1 MEASHRLAALT
12 VAIVLL
18 ALGWGCRRA
27 QFSRRWHE
35 EDGYRWRELS
45 VPSRGDPGFTEL
57 PPSRTGIRFTNTVT
71 LENALQNRHL
81 AQGGGVAIGDVDGDG
96 LPDVY
101 LTGNEGANALY
112 RNLGDWRFEDITA
125 RAGVA
130 LTGRHSTGAVFAD
143 VDGDGDLDL
152 LVSTLGGGVAL
163 FLNDGHGVFTERT
176 AEAGLA
182 SHSGSMTMT
191 LTDVDGDGHLDL
203 YVANYK
209 TRSAMDVYPPQE
221 RTFDQVVRDL
231 GHQHFEVV
239 PKFRQD
245 YRVVDRP
252 EYGLVSMQQRAD
264 PDGFYLN
271 DGTGHFT
278 LVPWT
283 SGRFLDETGRPLA
296 AAPEYFALSAKFTDV
311 DGDGAPDLYV
321 CDDFEDP
328 DLFWLN
334 DGHGTFRAA
343 PRLALR
349 TASNSS
355 MAVDF
360 SDVDRDGH
368 VDIFVA
374 DMLGR
379 GPRRKTQVP
388 THTPLPKLIGQI
400 DDRPQWQ
407 RNTLFKNRG
416 DGTFAEIAAY
426 AGVEAS
432 DWSWDALFLDVDLD
446 GYEDLLVTTG
456 HLWDVMDA
464 DTWERIRT
472 TFTGLE
478 WRRELAQFPK
488 LAVPS
493 VAFRNNGDLTFSEVG
508 RQWGF
513 GADSA
518 ISHGMATAD
527 LDGDGDLDVVVSRLD
542 APAAVFRNDATAPR
556 VAVRLRGWPPNTAGA
571 GSRIRV
577 LGGPVPVQ
585 EKEVVLGGTYLSGS
599 DPLYTFAAGKA
610 TELTIEV
617 DWRRGARSVIHG
629 VRPNREYEVAEPL
642 TPGASP
648 GSPETGT
655 PGLLTPGASPGSPR
669 SGVPGLPPGSPR
681 TGTPGTPGSRPGSV
695 VTWFRDVSPLL
706 GHRHVETPYND
717 WARQPLL
724 PQALSR
730 LGPGITWYDVDGDG
744 DEDLLITSGSG
755 GRLAYYRNDR
765 GRFTRVDL
773 GPAPARYDQTAVL
786 PLPDSEGGTVLLI
799 GQSNYESRTPAE
811 AAAVPSVL
819 RVSPRSGRVTTVVP
833 EDIASVGPLAV
844 ADVDGDGDLD
854 LFVGARVAPG
864 TYPSPQ
870 SSRLFRNER
879 GRFVLDVL
887 NSSLFHSVGLI
898 SAAVFS
904 DVNGDGWPDL
914 ILAPEWGSLKL
925 FVNEHG
931 RFRDASAEWGL
942 DRIVGR
948 WNGVTTGDLD
958 GDGRLDIVATSWGRN
973 TRYRVDAAHPLYLYY
988 GDFAGSRRWDMIE
1001 AQYDDRL
1008 RGIAPLTPLAR
1019 LMTAI
1024 PAVRL
1029 GTRTFAA
1036 YANATLQD
1044 VLGRGLEGAQ
1054 RLEATTLD
1062 HFVFFNRGGKFEPV
1076 PLPNEAQLAP
1086 AWYAGVADFD
1096 GDGHEDLF
1104 LSQNFFPTDI
1114 GTPRYDAGRGLLL
1127 LGRGDGTLEP
1137 VPGRVSGITVY
1148 GDQRGAAFADYDG
1161 DARLDLAVSQNGAE
1175 TKLFHNEHTRP
1186 GLRVRLLGPRE
1197 NPHAIGATLR
1207 VVYADTRGPAREIHG
1222 GSGYWSLDGAIA
1234 VLGLEAGKQA
1244 KAVWVR
1250 WPGGE
1255 ESESPVAGARE
1266 LEIRA
1271 PGAPTK

>member
-1 MEASHRLAALT
+1 MCWSSRAPRPLSVTSGLLAAG
-12 VAIVLL
+12 L
-18 ALGWGCRRA
+18 ALGSGCRDA
-27 QFSRRWHE
+27 ASPAPGWHDE
-35 EDGYRWRELS
+35 AGYRWRELS
-45 VPSRGDPGFTEL
+45 VPRGGQPGFAEL
-57 PPSRTGIRFTNTVT
+57 PPSQTGIRFTNSVT
-71 LENALQNRHL
+71 LDSALQNRHL

-96 LPDVY
+96 RPDVY
-101 LTGNEGANALY
+101 LTSNEGSNALY
-112 RNLGDWRFEDITA
+112 KNVGDWRFEDITA

-130 LTGRHSTGAVFAD
+130 LTGRRSTGAVLAD

-163 FLNDGHGVFTERT
+163 FTNDGHGVFTEHT

-182 SHSGSMTMT
+182 SRWGSMTMT

-221 RTFDQVVRDL
+221 RAFDQVVRDL

-283 SGRFLDETGRPLA
+283 SGRFLDEAGRPLA

-368 VDIFVA
+368 VDIFVV

-379 GPRRKTQVP
+379 GPRRETQVP

-407 RNTLFKNRG
+407 RNTMFKGRG

-493 VAFRNNGDLTFSEVG
+493 IAFRNNGDLTFTEAG

-513 GADSA
+513 GLDTA

-542 APAAVFRNDATAPR
+542 SPAAVFRNDATAPR
-556 VAVRLRGWPPNTAGA
+556 VAVRLRGRTPNTAGA
-571 GSRIRV
+571 GSKIRV

-599 DPLYTFAAGKA
+599 DPLYSFAAGKA

-617 DWRRGARSVIHG
+617 DWRRGGRSVIHG
-629 VRPNREYEVAEPL
+629 VRPNREYEVAEP
-642 TPGASP
+642 P
-648 GSPETGT
+648 T
-655 PGLLTPGASPGSPR
+655 PGLLTPGASPGSR
-669 SGVPGLPPGSPR
+669 ETVVP
-681 TGTPGTPGSRPGSV
+681 
-695 VTWFRDVSPLL
+695 WFRDVSAQL

-730 LGPGITWYDVDGDG
+730 LGPGLTWYDVDGDG
-744 DEDLLITSGSG
+744 DEDLLITSGKG
-755 GRLAYYRNDR
+755 GRLVYYRNDR

-773 GPAPARYDQTAVL
+773 GPAPARYDQTTVL
-786 PLPDSEGGTVLLI
+786 PMPDSEVGTALRV
-799 GQSNYESRTPAE
+799 GQSNYESRMPAE

-819 RVSPRSGRVTTVVP
+819 
-833 EDIASVGPLAV
+833 
-844 ADVDGDGDLD
+844 
-854 LFVGARVAPG
+854 
-864 TYPSPQ
+864 
-870 SSRLFRNER
+870 
-879 GRFVLDVL
+879 
-887 NSSLFHSVGLI
+887 
-898 SAAVFS
+898 
-904 DVNGDGWPDL
+904 
-914 ILAPEWGSLKL
+914 K
-925 FVNEHG
+925 
-931 RFRDASAEWGL
+931 
-942 DRIVGR
+942 
-948 WNGVTTGDLD
+948 
-958 GDGRLDIVATSWGRN
+958 
-973 TRYRVDAAHPLYLYY
+973 
-988 GDFAGSRRWDMIE
+988 
-1001 AQYDDRL
+1001 
-1008 RGIAPLTPLAR
+1008 IAPR
-1019 LMTAI
+1019 C
-1024 PAVRL
+1024 
-1029 GTRTFAA
+1029 
-1036 YANATLQD
+1036 
-1044 VLGRGLEGAQ
+1044 
-1054 RLEATTLD
+1054 
-1062 HFVFFNRGGKFEPV
+1062 
-1076 PLPNEAQLAP
+1076 
-1086 AWYAGVADFD
+1086 
-1096 GDGHEDLF
+1096 
-1104 LSQNFFPTDI
+1104 
-1114 GTPRYDAGRGLLL
+1114 
-1127 LGRGDGTLEP
+1127 
-1137 VPGRVSGITVY
+1137 
-1148 GDQRGAAFADYDG
+1148 
-1161 DARLDLAVSQNGAE
+1161 
-1175 TKLFHNEHTRP
+1175 
-1186 GLRVRLLGPRE
+1186 
-1197 NPHAIGATLR
+1197 
-1207 VVYADTRGPAREIHG
+1207 
-1222 GSGYWSLDGAIA
+1222 
-1234 VLGLEAGKQA
+1234 
-1244 KAVWVR
+1244 
-1250 WPGGE
+1250 
-1255 ESESPVAGARE
+1255 
-1266 LEIRA
+1266 
-1271 PGAPTK
+1271 